1 MLVMGLLLSC
11 AFGGLAIDRSITA
24 AVMGDTWTQTSSGKI
39 PRTWGVGF
47 ARYGIDSSKP
57 KTPNAVAIIATAL

>member
-1 MLVMGLLLSC
+1 MDPNKLGQNPTNMG
-11 AFGGLAIDRSITA
+11 
-24 AVMGDTWTQTSSGKI
+24 
-39 PRTWGVGF
+39 GF

>member
-1 MLVMGLLLSC
+1 MDPNKLGQNPTNM
-11 AFGGLAIDRSITA
+11 
-24 AVMGDTWTQTSSGKI
+24 
-39 PRTWGVGF
+39 GVGF